1 MVAKSYVPNR
11 GDIVWLEFDP
21 QLGHEQK
28 GKRPALVLSPLA
40 YNASLVLSNYK
51 PRKRL
56 SI

>member
-1 MVAKSYVPNR
+1 MVAKNYTPNK

-40 YNASLVLSNYK
+40 YNEKVGLALFL
-51 PRKRL
+51 P
-56 SI
+56 